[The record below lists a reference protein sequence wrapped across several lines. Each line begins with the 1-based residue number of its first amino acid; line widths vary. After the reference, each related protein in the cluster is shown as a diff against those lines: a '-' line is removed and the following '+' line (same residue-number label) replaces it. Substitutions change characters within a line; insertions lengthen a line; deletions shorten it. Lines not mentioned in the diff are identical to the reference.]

1 MHAPFVR
8 PQRLSRTNLWQKY
21 FPKSN
26 FLFQASEYTD
36 QSSLRNIRDSE
47 FEDSGR
53 DSTTSSSKSRHSS
66 RRCSEIGFSAHHE
79 IDVPHYYPA
88 YANVLKMKN
97 SFFQPNTEL
106 VLYDCETGE
115 GEMFI
120 TDENASQSAGIRL
133 YSIKSEESC
142 DGNIL
147 QNIHD
152 QLHYAMATVHNLEKA
167 EEAEEIRVKER
178 NMKSLRLDHL
188 KAKQILGKGGYAH
201 VSLGHCHQLF
211 HIFQFLE
218 YPQLRPGINGLALDG
233 PVWIKRFMGSR
244 NSVRLVRNCSISC

>member
-1 MHAPFVR
+1 MILPPLWV
-8 PQRLSRTNLWQKY
+8 LISSKLGNLKDRKT
-21 FPKSN
+21 FLKSLPKKKLKI
-26 FLFQASEYTD
+26 LFQASEYTD

-106 VLYDCETGE
+106 VLYDAETGE

-120 TDENASQSAGIRL
+120 TEENASQSAGIRL

-142 DGNIL
+142 DSNIL

-152 QLHYAMATVHNLEKA
+152 QLHYAMAIVHNLEKA
-167 EEAEEIRVKER
+167 EEAE
-178 NMKSLRLDHL
+178 MW
-188 KAKQILGKGGYAH
+188 Q
-201 VSLGHCHQLF
+201 
-211 HIFQFLE
+211 
-218 YPQLRPGINGLALDG
+218 
-233 PVWIKRFMGSR
+233 
-244 NSVRLVRNCSISC
+244 